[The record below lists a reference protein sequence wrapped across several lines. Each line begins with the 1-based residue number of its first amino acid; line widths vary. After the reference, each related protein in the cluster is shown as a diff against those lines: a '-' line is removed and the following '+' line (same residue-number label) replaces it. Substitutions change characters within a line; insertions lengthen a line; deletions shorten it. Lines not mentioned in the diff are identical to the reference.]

1 MEKLV
6 ECILN
11 FLDPLSQTEKR
22 MERRWKIRLRKIQNE
37 MLNKIKENENI

>member
-1 MEKLV
+1 
-6 ECILN
+6 
-11 FLDPLSQTEKR
+11 